1 MIKASGRNLNA
12 AGIPATNGR
21 SRKGFVLVEVI
32 VAMVLLAV
40 AVSSLAALVYSVSRS
55 GLAATGSAYRNG
67 VLMQEVNRLE
77 TIPYDSMA
85 VGSVST
91 TVTAQP
97 YPHTRIVTVSEPV
110 ANVVKA
116 ITVVVTPANSAFKP
130 DTVKFTR
137 TKARTSKVLCT
148 DCPQG

>member
-1 MIKASGRNLNA
+1 MTPTAVP
-12 AGIPATNGR
+12 AGDRR

-77 TIPYDSMA
+77 TLPYDSVR
-85 VGSVST
+85 VGSFST
-91 TVTAQP
+91 TVTTPP
-97 YPHTRIVTVSEPV
+97 YPHTRVVTVTETA
-110 ANVVKA
+110 ANLVKSVK
-116 ITVVVTPANSAFKP
+116 VVVTPANLAFKP
-130 DTVKFTR
+130 DTVVFTR

-148 DCPQG
+148 DCPEG